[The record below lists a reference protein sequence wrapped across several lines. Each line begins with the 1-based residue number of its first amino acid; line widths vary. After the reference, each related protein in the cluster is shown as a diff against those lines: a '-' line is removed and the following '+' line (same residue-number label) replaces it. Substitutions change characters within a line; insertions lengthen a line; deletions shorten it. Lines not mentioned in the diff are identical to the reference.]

1 MTSTIVVSEEIDEV
15 VDEDWVAESNRK
27 LPSGRD
33 YAGEVGVT
41 TSATS
46 NRAPPA
52 RSQRA

>member
-1 MTSTIVVSEEIDEV
+1 MDEV
-15 VDEDWVAESNRK
+15 VDKNWVAESNRK

-46 NRAPPA
+46 KQVSLTG
-52 RSQRA
+52 SQRA

>member
-1 MTSTIVVSEEIDEV
+1 MTSTIVVSDQIDEV
-15 VDEDWVAESNRK
+15 MDEDWVAESNRK

-46 NRAPPA
+46 NRVSTA